1 MKMKII
7 QQGCLAVV
15 LGLAL
20 LFPSVSR
27 AGGNQGQMIAT
38 FEPMKSAAD
47 MDQLKAG
54 DTIVKVCRACGA
66 VTLVRVDKPGKGSY
80 DYVAKKCESCG
91 SDNTY
96 VAVAK
101 QVVPFKEQIKR

>member
-1 MKMKII
+1 MKII

-20 LFPSVSR
+20 LFPPITR
-27 AGGNQGQMIAT
+27 AGGNQGQMVAKFAPI
-38 FEPMKSAAD
+38 KSAAD
-47 MDQLKAG
+47 LDALKPG

-66 VTLVRVDKPGKGSY
+66 VTLVRVEKPGKGAY
-80 DYVAKKCESCG
+80 DYVTKKCEDCG
-91 SDNTY
+91 SEDTY

-101 QVVPFKEQIKR
+101 QFIPFKEQVKP